1 MVVYAFHFHQTKH
14 IYPCK
19 PFLAILERVF
29 AKKIAILFSQGVIF
43 LISAILTILIHIL
56 PVLII

>member
-1 MVVYAFHFHQTKH
+1 MVVYAFQFHQTKL

-19 PFLAILERVF
+19 SFMAIVRKAL
-29 AKKIAILFSQGVIF
+29 AKKIGFLFSQGVIF
-43 LISAILTILIHIL
+43 LISAILAILIHIL